1 MSKHSHDGAYHHEHG
16 EVTYDRAF
24 IIAITANGLFVVM
37 QIIFAYL
44 ANSTSLLA
52 DAFHNLGDVL
62 GLILAWVATGLM
74 KRKPTHKATYGF
86 KKTSLSGI
94 LCN

>member
-1 MSKHSHDGAYHHEHG
+1 MSKHSHDGAHHHEHG

-44 ANSTSLLA
+44 T
-52 DAFHNLGDVL
+52 
-62 GLILAWVATGLM
+62 
-74 KRKPTHKATYGF
+74 
-86 KKTSLSGI
+86 
-94 LCN
+94 